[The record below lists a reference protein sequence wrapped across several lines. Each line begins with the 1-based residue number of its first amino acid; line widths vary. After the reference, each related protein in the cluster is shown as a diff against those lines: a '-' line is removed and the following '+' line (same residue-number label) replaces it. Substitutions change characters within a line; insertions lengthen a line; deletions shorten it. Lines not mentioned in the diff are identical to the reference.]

1 MRTLVDRDHRRAI
14 ASWRKGFKRE
24 WKTLAIRSKMIENPI
39 QKYHTS
45 PTQWSC
51 GCPSFL
57 NSRFL
62 ICKHIIF
69 FYEPISDPVRFFRN
83 VRRQRSPPFWI
94 DEQLILK
101 PEHRPSELQNV
112 ALTTDER
119 FSSDSDRDIDPE
131 TANENAL
138 LGSDAEEDI
147 DPEAINED
155 QLVSDSESEEDTEPS
170 ANSDGSDS
178 DNEHYEIRRFVSN
191 AGKWAKLME
200 EQETK
205 GNYKFLKKLWLQIG
219 G

>member
-14 ASWRKGFKRE
+14 ASWRKAFKRE
-24 WKTLAIRSKMIENPI
+24 WKTLVIRSKTIEDPI

-45 PTQWSC
+45 PAPWSC

-69 FYEPISDPVRFFRN
+69 FYEPLSDPVHFFRN
-83 VRRQRSPPFWI
+83 VRRQRSPPFLI
-94 DEQLILK
+94 DEQLIIE

-119 FSSDSDRDIDPE
+119 LSPDLDRDIDPE

-147 DPEAINED
+147 DPETINGD
-155 QLVSDSESEEDTEPS
+155 QLVSDCEFEEDTEPS
-170 ANSDGSDS
+170 ATSDGCKNPCTTTSYITAR
-178 DNEHYEIRRFVSN
+178 NGT
-191 AGKWAKLME
+191 A
-200 EQETK
+200 T
-205 GNYKFLKKLWLQIG
+205 
-219 G
+219 